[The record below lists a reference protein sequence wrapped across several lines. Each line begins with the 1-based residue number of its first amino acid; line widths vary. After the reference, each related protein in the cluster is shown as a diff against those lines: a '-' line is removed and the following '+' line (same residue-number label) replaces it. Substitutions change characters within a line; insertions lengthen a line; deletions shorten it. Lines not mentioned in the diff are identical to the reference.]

1 MNKTEKALL
10 LDLFHNYAKAK
21 ATGKYKEAEKIEAD
35 FLNVINAL
43 SLDERAQSLKAN
55 LEKLKKNLLEDKAGG
70 ASTMLHY
77 SRNRLEELAENKRFL
92 FSLGAIDIDEE
103 EFLNDDI
110 KEISDIIKAR
120 LQDRLFWI
128 ADRLEETIE
137 ARKKAGTYKGEFTIP
152 VILANAF
159 NDIFKVNEGYFTG
172 DRNELK
178 GN

>member
-1 MNKTEKALL
+1 
-10 LDLFHNYAKAK
+10 
-21 ATGKYKEAEKIEAD
+21 
-35 FLNVINAL
+35 
-43 SLDERAQSLKAN
+43 
-55 LEKLKKNLLEDKAGG
+55 
-70 ASTMLHY
+70 MLHY
-77 SRNRLEELAENKRFL
+77 ARNRLEELAENKRFL

-120 LQDRLFWI
+120 LQERLFWI
-128 ADRLEETIE
+128 ADRLEDTIE